1 MARRARIRGKE
12 EPCVEPLFGTY
23 TPKVRWLQDSSGGN
37 RGLWI
42 GLGATEVTSRQNI
55 QLEIN
60 ESTVSRCT
68 SGEKK
73 DTNVEGRMEA
83 SG

>member
-12 EPCVEPLFGTY
+12 EPYVELLFCTY
-23 TPKVRWLQDSSGGN
+23 TPKVHWPQDSSGEN
-37 RGLWI
+37 RGLWR
-42 GLGATEVTSRQNI
+42 GLGAIEAISRQST

-60 ESTVSRCT
+60 GGTVNRCT
-68 SGEKK
+68 RGEKK
-73 DTNVEGRMEA
+73 DTNVEGRAEA